1 MTETWLEDTHF
12 KKFPQFF
19 VIHTVQGLG
28 IINKAEVHVLLEL
41 SHFFDYA
48 VDIGKLI
55 SGFSANGIFQAR
67 ILEWV
72 AIAFSIIKCMR
83 LLSENID
90 IVFSLFFSFFSNF
103 ILFLNFT

>member
-1 MTETWLEDTHF
+1 MKVKSE
-12 KKFPQFF
+12 
-19 VIHTVQGLG
+19 
-28 IINKAEVHVLLEL
+28 NEVAQ
-41 SHFFDYA
+41 SCPTRSDPP
-48 VDIGKLI
+48 
-55 SGFSANGIFQAR
+55 GFSANGIFQAR